1 VNGVGG
7 EVAIKVLPEH
17 LADDA
22 DALARFEREAK
33 AVATLS
39 QAASTTTQQDGT
51 VRHTASGK
59 QDGTVGNWHGDHRAG
74 PLEHPR
80 MTARESDIRL
90 FQKRF
95 ESRSQA
101 ERYRDR
107 YKTGRRARM
116 DRMERAALRQL
127 LHGIDGVEVAL
138 DLPSGTGRLS
148 PVVAEFA
155 KRIILADSSE
165 DMLAVA
171 RDDLPDLPAE
181 YLQTD
186 AQEIRLA
193 DRSVDLVF
201 SHRFLNHIY
210 DPAER
215 ARILGEL
222 ARVSRRYLALSYY
235 APSIRWRWRRLIKRL
250 LGQGQTCDRVPTARH
265 FLVETSAAGL
275 RPLRRTML
283 RRFPLTAAF
292 FLFERA

>member
-1 VNGVGG
+1 
-7 EVAIKVLPEH
+7 
-17 LADDA
+17 
-22 DALARFEREAK
+22 
-33 AVATLS
+33 
-39 QAASTTTQQDGT
+39 
-51 VRHTASGK
+51 
-59 QDGTVGNWHGDHRAG
+59 
-74 PLEHPR
+74 
-80 MTARESDIRL
+80 MTARESDVCL
-90 FQKRF
+90 FQSRF

-116 DRMERAALRQL
+116 DCMERAALRRL
-127 LHGIDGVEVAL
+127 LHGIDDVEVAL

-155 KRIILADSSE
+155 ERVILADSSE

-210 DPAER
+210 DPGER

-235 APSIRWRWRRLIKRL
+235 APSIRWHWRWLIKRL
-250 LGQGQTCDRVPTARH
+250 VGKGQMCDRIPTARH
-265 FLVETSAAGL
+265 LLVETSAAGL
-275 RPLRRTML
+275 RPLRRTTL

>member
-1 VNGVGG
+1 MPV
-7 EVAIKVLPEH
+7 
-17 LADDA
+17 
-22 DALARFEREAK
+22 
-33 AVATLS
+33 S
-39 QAASTTTQQDGT
+39 
-51 VRHTASGK
+51 
-59 QDGTVGNWHGDHRAG
+59 
-74 PLEHPR
+74 
-80 MTARESDIRL
+80 ESDVGV

-95 ESRSQA
+95 ESRRQA

-107 YKTGRRARM
+107 YKTGRHARM
-116 DRMERAALRQL
+116 DRMERAALCEL
-127 LHGIDGVEVAL
+127 LQGIDKVEVAL

-155 KRIILADSSE
+155 KRIILADSAE
-165 DMLAVA
+165 DMLAIA

-186 AQEIRLA
+186 AQKIQLP

-215 ARILGEL
+215 ACILGEL
-222 ARVSRRYLALSYY
+222 ARVSRRYVALSYY
-235 APSIRWRWRRLIKRL
+235 APSIRWRWRRLFKRL
-250 LGQGQTCDRVPTARH
+250 LGKGRTYDRVPTTRH

-275 RPLRRTML
+275 RPVRRTTL